1 MNPLFFGTGARRLFG
16 VYAPGS
22 AGTLTAR
29 AAVICY
35 PWGPEYLRAHR
46 SMKHLSTRLARSGL
60 HGLRF
65 DYFGTGDSAGEMTE
79 GDLRGWEDDVETAI
93 DEVKDMTG
101 AERVALIGLRLGGT
115 LAARVATRRSG
126 DVGDVVLWD
135 PIVDGR
141 AYVRSLLLMNAGL
154 GLPRKPADS
163 RELVGFAVSDRFIEE
178 LEAIDLSAALRAMP
192 ARSLVLLTDE
202 PALRDAG
209 ASTVEHV
216 ESPSAWVE
224 HRSTGVGA
232 IPVRAIDRVVDW
244 LE

>member
-60 HGLRF
+60 HVLRF

-93 DEVKDMTG
+93 DEV
-101 AERVALIGLRLGGT
+101 
-115 LAARVATRRSG
+115 
-126 DVGDVVLWD
+126 
-135 PIVDGR
+135 
-141 AYVRSLLLMNAGL
+141 NAGL